1 MVKKLPLL
9 KRLLFLNRCFYPDV
23 EATGQLLTELC
34 ENLEDD
40 FEIHVICGN
49 PLYRKTKTR
58 GLVNKTQYGKIT
70 IWRTNN
76 TTLPKKYFLARFIN
90 LFSYY
95 ILCFFWSF
103 FIKKVD
109 CVIAET
115 DPPLLASVAYVYSR
129 VRHSGFIYY
138 SQDIWPDVGIVNKR
152 MTNPILTK
160 ILGVANG
167 FLYNKST
174 KIIVPG
180 RDMKK
185 RLEEK
190 NDIPSYKIE
199 VVENWADPSKVF
211 PICREDNT
219 FIKKY
224 SLENKFVVMY
234 SGNIGLSQDLEN
246 IIHLADM
253 FKEHKDIVFVLI
265 GDGALK
271 EKLKNMSISLGLKN
285 IKFLPY
291 QDRKDLKF
299 SLNAADIHLIPL
311 KKGMKGIIVPSKV
324 YGIMASGKPYIAAVD
339 ENSEIDRIVKE
350 FHCGIVVKPSDVGEL
365 EKASLWAYR
374 NQEEIKTMGE
384 KGRKALENHYTKE
397 ICTKKF
403 KKIVENIL

>member
-1 MVKKLPLL
+1 
-9 KRLLFLNRCFYPDV
+9 
-23 EATGQLLTELC
+23 
-34 ENLEDD
+34 
-40 FEIHVICGN
+40 
-49 PLYRKTKTR
+49 
-58 GLVNKTQYGKIT
+58 
-70 IWRTNN
+70 
-76 TTLPKKYFLARFIN
+76 
-90 LFSYY
+90 
-95 ILCFFWSF
+95 
-103 FIKKVD
+103 
-109 CVIAET
+109 
-115 DPPLLASVAYVYSR
+115 
-129 VRHSGFIYY
+129 
-138 SQDIWPDVGIVNKR
+138 
-152 MTNPILTK
+152 
-160 ILGVANG
+160 
-167 FLYNKST
+167 
-174 KIIVPG
+174 
-180 RDMKK
+180 MKK